1 MYFEDDDDYFC
12 DKCGNPP
19 KHWISSANGEPTLKL
34 CDKCYAEFTEYIRQ
48 KKNDFLGKELF
59 KKGE

>member
-19 KHWISSANGEPTLKL
+19 THWISSSNGEPTLKL
-34 CDKCYAEFTEYIRQ
+34 CDKCYEEFTEYIRQ
-48 KKNDFLGKELF
+48 TKMNF
-59 KKGE
+59 